1 MKQIRNTILTLL
13 LSIQILS
20 GFEIDPF
27 PKNASLNEI
36 FSINCLQM
44 TQSQQMLKAYIM
56 VGLKSNFNDPKKHL
70 ELAIPIYD
78 KRMYQVKAYFFK
90 KLIGKEH
97 KEAREAFEEALS
109 LWKKSKV
116 LLEQTPN
123 KTNVLIIK
131 DNFQIMINKLLQ
143 GTQPLATPDLE
154 LITLTGKLCRK
165 PFEFTIDYL
174 MRIWG
179 VDVPNYIA
187 DVETIITNFHKN
199 LKELSANHLNNEKSL
214 KLLKKAKRSFGYFV
228 YMYNAKSRFIP
239 SLLSKKADDNFIIIR
254 DVKRIYKAN
263 VES

>member
-1 MKQIRNTILTLL
+1 MKQIRNTILILL

-27 PKNASLNEI
+27 PKNVSLNEI

-56 VGLKSNFNDPKKHL
+56 IGLKSNFNDPKKHL
-70 ELAIPIYD
+70 ALAIPIYD
-78 KRMYQVKAYFFK
+78 KRMYEVKDFFFK
-90 KLIGKEH
+90 KLVGAENKP
-97 KEAREAFEEALS
+97 ARDAFDEALL
-109 LWKKSKV
+109 LWKESKV
-116 LLEQTPN
+116 ILEQTPS
-123 KTNVLIIK
+123 KANVLVLK
-131 DNFQIMINKLLQ
+131 DKFQRMINKLLQ
-143 GTQPLATPDLE
+143 GTKPLATPDLE

-187 DVETIITNFHKN
+187 DVERIITNFHKN
-199 LKELSANHLNNEKSL
+199 LKELSSNHLNNEKSL
-214 KLLKKAKRSFGYFV
+214 KLLEKAKRSFGYFV
-228 YMYNAKSRFIP
+228 YMYKAESRFIP

-254 DVKRIYKAN
+254 DVKMIYKAN
-263 VES
+263 AG